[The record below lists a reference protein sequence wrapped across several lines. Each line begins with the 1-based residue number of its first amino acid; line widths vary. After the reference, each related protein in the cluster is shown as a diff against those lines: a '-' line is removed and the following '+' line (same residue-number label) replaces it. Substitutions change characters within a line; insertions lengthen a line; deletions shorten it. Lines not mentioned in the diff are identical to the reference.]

1 MSSKCDAEGLEQE
14 LYIGQSVGLQIHQA
28 PVQIGDS
35 NYDWLMAYLAV

>member
-1 MSSKCDAEGLEQE
+1 MSSWSDAEGLEQV

-28 PVQIGDS
+28 PVQIEAS